1 MNVVHLRDPVCPLPT
16 SILAQYL
23 KQSSGQLSCLK
34 VIPVVYASSS
44 LSFAV
49 ASIFTARV
57 IQVIKLGVN
66 IVVQLRNDIN
76 TADFL
81 IPGASDLIAIFATIK
96 STAISP
102 TWQCCGY
109 STGGYICTFAGSIE
123 THGIATIVVRLMHFS
138 SSYHCTTAP
147 ICGLNAM
154 LFWLLLLSGFYGRP
168 WSMGLYYLCSS

>member
-1 MNVVHLRDPVCPLPT
+1 MSSDLGQFLQVETLTLRWDNNQVHRCVYLHFRKYGRQAAYEPSYSFSHNFRGRCFQRDLHFSGPTTGTFSKLTLTTLRVHMLKSISFHSLQVILVNVVHLRDPVCPLPT

-66 IVVQLRNDIN
+66 RR
-76 TADFL
+76 
-81 IPGASDLIAIFATIK
+81 ATQK
-96 STAISP
+96 
-102 TWQCCGY
+102 
-109 STGGYICTFAGSIE
+109 
-123 THGIATIVVRLMHFS
+123 
-138 SSYHCTTAP
+138 
-147 ICGLNAM
+147 
-154 LFWLLLLSGFYGRP
+154 
-168 WSMGLYYLCSS
+168 